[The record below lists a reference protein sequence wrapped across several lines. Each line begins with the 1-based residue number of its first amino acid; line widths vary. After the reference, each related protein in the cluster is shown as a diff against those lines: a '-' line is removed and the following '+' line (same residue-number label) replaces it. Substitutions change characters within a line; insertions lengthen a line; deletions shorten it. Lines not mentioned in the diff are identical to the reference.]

1 MLSAGPAKKVNIY
14 VGEDQQYRGHA
25 LYVGILDFLF
35 SCGVSDAQAIRGIAG
50 FGADHKMHSA
60 RILQLTE
67 NLPVKIEFIES
78 AAKVDEIM
86 PKLHEMVGKGLI
98 EVQDTQV
105 VKSS

>member
-25 LYVGILDFLF
+25 VYLEILDLLF
-35 SCGVSDAQAIRGIAG
+35 SSGVTDAQAIRALAG
-50 FGADHKMHSA
+50 FGADHKMHTT

-78 AAKVDEIM
+78 AEKVEELI
-86 PKLHEMVGKGLI
+86 PRLREMVGKGLI
-98 EVQDTQV
+98 EVQDTLI